1 VGEIVCILESLDGEH
16 FYIGITDDVPAR
28 LIKHNATRCRTPQ
41 NIDLGESE
49 PTSLSPTKSLPS
61 LSRNI

>member
-16 FYIGITDDVPAR
+16 LYIGITDDVPAR
-28 LIKHNATRCRTPQ
+28 LIKHNAARCRTPQ
-41 NIDLGESE
+41 NIDLGKSE